1 MLLTHSLPMLS
12 PSRSTNLLRKESNAS
27 SLLSESFDRERK
39 GSAFSFE
46 SGKDRENLKS
56 KEMKEI
62 VVYNGGSSG
71 LGIENLTLNNIQSK
85 QFEMFRRTIDQQAPR
100 QIEDRL
106 REKRQISIV
115 EPTLKIQITICRE
128 DFPDIKTA
136 IDIEYVPS
144 SSQKAWE
151 PLLSTICKRLKI
163 EFIDSIIERG
173 DKAPIYRIARFKDG
187 GDYLVR
193 QRESSAILEVLNSSI
208 PPIENSWESTRDIV
222 EVKADLSFN
231 LSTVHR
237 TNSRIISLVSQPMTT
252 LTQKEI
258 SDSIRTSVRPDAIV
272 QLINTLY
279 LKNTSNAYL
288 LDMKVETLNLNYN
301 QMALFNK
308 QKLDIITIHRQG
320 IEKLNLM
327 ATQGQSENIVKE
339 CLHYLLNVII
349 DLIYEVDIVVLGLK
363 CLSDLIPYLLLQ
375 REKIFNTV
383 LDCIQYYSPLSPYH
397 RQRKAPR
404 LLEKQEKAE
413 RAAKEAA
420 GGGEVNIYAGLMGG
434 LGGLGSTSNDG
445 GHSTKL
451 VIEKAEIKT
460 TFLRLV
466 KDIPDEIKNSIN
478 KLTRYPAD
486 HYVLEDEKSI
496 YRKDSQSMAI
506 FQYSTLIELDENM
519 QVLTPRTKKQRE
531 LANKK
536 GKEVEVIA
544 AAEAEKMH
552 QEQLDEKK
560 GKAEKEKQTFL
571 VLQQQK
577 QQLEN
582 RLRGYSSLT
591 VGGDSSRPVSAE
603 KSGSLLGTGKEIK
616 LIITDRSRTI
626 NSRNPAVLPKK
637 LSSTEN
643 GTDEKE
649 DDDDDEEEEDE
660 KKEKERNLKP
670 SSMLPKLVEQD
681 DQSDDISLLS
691 TNTQELKSNL
701 VASVLKPSDLMKGN
715 ALKKKKMYKIKPLV
729 EEEDEDEEASSPVR
743 WKGSKGELGRK
754 PVANEVKSMNANRI
768 LGGRAGSSRFPLIK
782 QSSSLNKNNN
792 ASSSNLVDPFA
803 STSELVPSHD
813 NDGNI
818 VTTEDGK
825 EIPPAPSTSSPA
837 QSPKRS
843 LLSKTK
849 SRRFSLRFQSD
860 KAAAA
865 ALSAETPT
873 LTEATI
879 VEGDPV
885 AAGLDASKDS
895 TGGAVGGEGEWLSN
909 ISTTI
914 LRKQK
919 PKFHLEP
926 LPSVDFPKFRIFD
939 FQMKENVALTQC
951 FATILKL
958 LIDNYGN
965 RDYAFRNHLL
975 SELSEIILVCSAL
988 PKILEYFID
997 IFHVLYSEGLG
1008 DPLDITGKVSVSL
1021 FSLPLLPL
1029 LLVFLLLFRFQE
1041 LEEPSMIFS
1050 PENSTLIGDEG
1061 TFIYEV
1067 KKDDN
1072 SFVSTIDENNS
1083 PQQLI
1088 AQLAR
1093 TENAALPSKS
1103 TDEHSLKLIDC
1114 VSEMSLPSYDPDAQL
1129 SVVSV
1134 SDNKYNEWNRHKKNK
1149 KPVGTSGGGKGDKKA
1164 EGEIAEGEEKKE
1176 GDGDEGQPQEF
1187 VIQQITVVG
1196 SLHSIN
1202 AIAPKPQDKKPE
1214 KNENIYVS
1222 TKEMQRFSNRQK
1234 IKYNEEIM
1242 SRIGQSEYDL
1252 RYRRMPADSVIIA
1265 LSMCS
1270 HHIEVKELLREEGS
1284 FWLEYFNDTSRD
1296 YYMMKRKGISLASG

>member
-1 MLLTHSLPMLS
+1 MKSLRPLS
-12 PSRSTNLLRKESNAS
+12 PSRSTHVLRKESSAS
-27 SLLSESFDRERK
+27 SLLSGPFEKERK
-39 GSAFSFE
+39 E
-46 SGKDRENLKS
+46 SGFSLASKQGKENQIT

-62 VVYNGGSSG
+62 VVYNGGSDG
-71 LGIENLTLNNIQSK
+71 LGVANLTLNNIQKK

-115 EPTLKIQITICRE
+115 EPTSHIHITICRE

-151 PLLSTICKRLKI
+151 PLLATICKRLKI

-237 TNSRIISLVSQPMTT
+237 TNDRIISLVSQPMTT
-252 LTQKEI
+252 LNQKEI
-258 SDSIRTSVRPDAIV
+258 SDQIRTAVRPDAIV

-301 QMALFNK
+301 QMALFNR

-339 CLHYLLNVII
+339 CLHYLLNVVI

-375 REKIFNTV
+375 RERIFNTV

-413 RAAKEAA
+413 KLAKEAA
-420 GGGEVNIYAGLMGG
+420 GGGEVNMYAGLMGG
-434 LGGLGSTSNDG
+434 LGGLGSTSTDG
-445 GHSTKL
+445 HNGSSTKL
-451 VIEKAEIKT
+451 IIEKAEIKT

-466 KDIPDEIKNSIN
+466 QDIPEETKNSVN
-478 KLTRYPAD
+478 KMTRYPAD

-519 QVLTPRTKKQRE
+519 QVLTPRRKKQRE
-531 LANKK
+531 LAKKK
-536 GKEVEVIA
+536 GKEMELLVAVET
-544 AAEAEKMH
+544 EKKQ
-552 QEQLDEKK
+552 QEEQEEKK
-560 GKAEKEKQTFL
+560 GKVEREKQTFL
-571 VLQQQK
+571 ALQQQK
-577 QQLEN
+577 QQMES
-582 RLRGYSSLT
+582 RLRGYSSVT
-591 VGGDSSRPVSAE
+591 TGENSSRPSSAE
-603 KSGSLLGTGKEIK
+603 KPSLLGGGAGKEIK

-626 NSRNPAVLPKK
+626 NSRNPAPVTKN
-637 LSSTEN
+637 LSSSNETLEQ
-643 GTDEKE
+643 E
-649 DDDDDEEEEDE
+649 DADDDEW
-660 KKEKERNLKP
+660 EKERNIKP

-681 DQSDDISLLS
+681 DQSDDVSLLS
-691 TNTQELKSNL
+691 TNTQELKSNITS
-701 VASVLKPSDLMKGN
+701 SVIKPSDLMKGN
-715 ALKKKKMYKIKPLV
+715 AMKKKKMYKIKPHV
-729 EEEDEDEEASSPVR
+729 EEDDDEEEEASSPVR
-743 WKGSKGELGRK
+743 WKGSKGEIGRK
-754 PVANEVKSMNANRI
+754 PVQNEQKSMNANRI

-782 QSSSLNKNNN
+782 QSSTLNKNNN
-792 ASSSNLVDPFA
+792 TSSSNLGDS
-803 STSELVPSHD
+803 STNELVRSQSSMLPTAAD
-813 NDGNI
+813 NLVGSASEGN
-818 VTTEDGK
+818 DAGD
-825 EIPPAPSTSSPA
+825 IPPAPSTASPVE
-837 QSPKRS
+837 SPKRS
-843 LLSKTK
+843 LLSKSK

-860 KAAAA
+860 KAAAIA
-865 ALSAETPT
+865 INADTPVI
-873 LTEATI
+873 TEATNDD
-879 VEGDPV
+879 V
-885 AAGLDASKDS
+885 AGLEGTVANKEPH
-895 TGGAVGGEGEWLSN
+895 AVGGEGEWLSN
-909 ISTTI
+909 VSTTI

-926 LPSVDFPKFRIFD
+926 LPSVDFPRFRIFD

-965 RDYAFRNHLL
+965 CDYAFRNHLL
-975 SELSEIILVCSAL
+975 PELSEIILVCSAL

-1008 DPLDITGKVSVSL
+1008 DPLDITGKVRIFLVL
-1021 FSLPLLPL
+1021 RLLPF
-1029 LLVFLLLFRFQE
+1029 LLV
-1041 LEEPSMIFS
+1041 
-1050 PENSTLIGDEG
+1050 
-1061 TFIYEV
+1061 
-1067 KKDDN
+1067 
-1072 SFVSTIDENNS
+1072 
-1083 PQQLI
+1083 
-1088 AQLAR
+1088 
-1093 TENAALPSKS
+1093 
-1103 TDEHSLKLIDC
+1103 
-1114 VSEMSLPSYDPDAQL
+1114 
-1129 SVVSV
+1129 
-1134 SDNKYNEWNRHKKNK
+1134 
-1149 KPVGTSGGGKGDKKA
+1149 
-1164 EGEIAEGEEKKE
+1164 
-1176 GDGDEGQPQEF
+1176 
-1187 VIQQITVVG
+1187 
-1196 SLHSIN
+1196 
-1202 AIAPKPQDKKPE
+1202 
-1214 KNENIYVS
+1214 
-1222 TKEMQRFSNRQK
+1222 
-1234 IKYNEEIM
+1234 
-1242 SRIGQSEYDL
+1242 
-1252 RYRRMPADSVIIA
+1252 
-1265 LSMCS
+1265 
-1270 HHIEVKELLREEGS
+1270 
-1284 FWLEYFNDTSRD
+1284 
-1296 YYMMKRKGISLASG
+1296 